1 MHLVYRAI
9 GQPSFSKC
17 AQIRLKRHQ
26 NRFFSAIDCSEDRQY
41 PTLSL
46 ERSIGDKAGSDLD
59 LWRSGRFDASVYPDL
74 PIIGQNLNKSIE
86 RSIREIQC
94 EEKPGKVP
102 FWAVRTVAAQTLG
115 QEGIIDNI
123 RHAGNLVQYER
134 NDECKGALLM
144 VSGGHPGRKLP
155 GLNKNVK
162 DSVYMLEQ
170 AKKLRLQ
177 GDISSE
183 VALWAVCNPGIDSV
197 ELLERKVE
205 AGAELFLTQ
214 PPFLHESC
222 DEWFE
227 TVKERVVPNVPILA
241 GVPMISSYKN
251 LLFWIGLCGLDRSN
265 REVKALEDSFP
276 KCKSKAS
283 GQSGLSQEIL
293 DWNLV
298 FMTKV
303 CAYVD
308 AY

>member
-1 MHLVYRAI
+1 MLLVHRAVRAV
-9 GQPSFSKC
+9 GQPSFQKC
-17 AQIRLKRHQ
+17 AQIRLKRHHQ
-26 NRFFSAIDCSEDRQY
+26 DRFYSTVDCSKGREY

-46 ERSIGDKAGSDLD
+46 ERSIGDKAGSDLE

-74 PIIGQNLNKSIE
+74 PIIGQSLNKSIE
-86 RSIREIQC
+86 KSIREIQC

-115 QEGIIDNI
+115 EEGIIENI
-123 RHAGNLVQYER
+123 RNAGNLVQCKG
-134 NDECKGALLM
+134 NDMCKGALLM

-183 VALWAVCNPGIDSV
+183 VGLWAVCNPGIDSV
-197 ELLERKVE
+197 ELLEKKVE

-214 PPFLHESC
+214 PPFLQESC

-227 TVKERVVPNVPILA
+227 TVKERVVLNVPILA
-241 GVPMISSYKN
+241 GVPMISSYRN

-265 REVKALEDSFP
+265 REVKVLENSFP
-276 KCKSKAS
+276 KHGSKAGGES
-283 GQSGLSQEIL
+283 SLSQEIL

-303 CAYVD
+303 RA
-308 AY
+308 